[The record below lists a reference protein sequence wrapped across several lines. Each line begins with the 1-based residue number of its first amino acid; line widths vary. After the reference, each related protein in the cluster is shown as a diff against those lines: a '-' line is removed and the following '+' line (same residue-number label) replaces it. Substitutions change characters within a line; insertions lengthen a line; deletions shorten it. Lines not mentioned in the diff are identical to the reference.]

1 MFFLLICIL
10 QYWLSIKYQGISI
23 RTYITWAFALFALHD
38 ASHWCGNLTLAARVS
53 SFWFGSIGHVWSH
66 CFRHHLFAHV
76 WQPFPVCRSIY
87 SSWWRVIATV
97 DTCAPTNTRNISAAH
112 EKKWGISLASIAI
125 GPFLNIDLHSL
136 WHWLTFIPA
145 TLKPSSLLYPSV
157 SALCLFCMCACVSL
171 SLTLSL
177 SLSLSLSHSSPWLFS
192 CISLT
197 VNCQDGGG
205 GGELILYYF
214 CFVSFHLHCP
224 V

>member
-1 MFFLLICIL
+1 MLICIL
-10 QYWLSIKYQGISI
+10 QNWLSIKSQGISI
-23 RTYITWAFALFALHD
+23 WMDITWAFALFALHD
-38 ASHWCGNLTLAARVS
+38 ASHWCENLTLAALVS
-53 SFWFGSIGHVWSH
+53 SFWFGSVGHVWSH
-66 CFRHHLFAHV
+66 CFRHHLSAHV

-157 SALCLFCMCACVSL
+157 SAVCLFCTCACVCVSL
-171 SLTLSL
+171 SLPVLSV
-177 SLSLSLSHSSPWLFS
+177 SSFFVVVLFAAGYS
-192 CISLT
+192 AS
-197 VNCQDGGG
+197 
-205 GGELILYYF
+205 
-214 CFVSFHLHCP
+214 
-224 V
+224 